1 MALDLAGILSKVQT
15 HVTDLG
21 TFENVILHE
30 PKSAPGNGLTL
41 AVWADRARPVLSS
54 GLDNVS
60 MLLVLNM
67 RAYLPFMSSPEDAID
82 AALWAAMDPVIQ
94 SYCTDFTL
102 NGTARAVD
110 IFGEN
115 GQEFDAVFGYLT
127 QDGTVFRV
135 IELAV
140 PVIVNDCY
148 QEGE

>member
-1 MALDLAGILSKVQT
+1 MALDMAALLGKLQA
-15 HVTDLG
+15 HATDKG
-21 TFENVILHE
+21 SFESVILHE
-30 PKSAPGNGLTL
+30 PKSAPGAGITL
-41 AVWADRARPVLSS
+41 AMWLDKTRPTLAS
-54 GLDNVS
+54 GLDSVS
-60 MLLVLNM
+60 MLVVVNL
-67 RAYLPFMSSPEDAID
+67 RAYLPFVSQPEDAID

-115 GQEFDAVFGYLT
+115 GQEMDAVYGYLT
-127 QDGTVFRV
+127 QDGTVFRIV
-135 IELAV
+135 ELAV